1 MAFEVCVKGW
11 FAAAHQLRM
20 PDGVLE
26 PLHGHN
32 WHISVTFRGNVL
44 DEMGVL
50 VDFTAVQ
57 RRLDDTLLSMHDRNL
72 NQLAPFLQTNPSAE
86 NVAVHIA
93 EKMSHKLPVGVALAC
108 VEVEEAPG
116 CVARFRS
123 G

>member
-1 MAFEVCVKGW
+1 MPFEVCVKGW

-32 WHISVTFRGNVL
+32 WHVSVTFRGDVL

-50 VDFTAVQ
+50 VDFTVVQ
-57 RRLDDTLLSMHDRNL
+57 RRLDEVLLAMHDRNL
-72 NQLAPFLQTNPSAE
+72 SELAPFLETNPSAE
-86 NVAVHIA
+86 NVAIHIA
-93 EKMSHKLPVGVALAC
+93 GKMSTDLRDGVGLAC

-116 CVARFRS
+116 CIARFRPT
-123 G
+123 